1 MKKLML
7 FLSLFVG
14 YIMPTYA
21 QDNIVLYIADRP
33 EPMILCLDHNQTVT
47 VYAQQN
53 CDEFLWTINGVY
65 HNENPIVVDSQIDW
79 TIDIG
84 YTGCDFSYSFVIE
97 WMENPIPN
105 AFTHIEWKRF
115 DGIGTLEAVGSD
127 STDYPFYYNFLW
139 STGESTR
146 NIDVTDPGTYTCEI
160 SGLCGSVTRTFIV
173 QDNVEIDLA
182 TCDLET
188 NLNMVT
194 WQTTTAQAEYIDHV
208 IIKRDGLEVGTA
220 NYSDG
225 FFLDNIGSDLAQ
237 RTYTVIAVD
246 TDGSQCPIVSYPKET
261 IHMAYLT
268 GVNNTIE
275 VNWNIP
281 TGYDLLGYNI
291 CEWIPNGKDG
301 ELNVIDFVG
310 ATVTSYTCQVSQFTS
325 GYVIIQGVEAGKTES
340 RLLSNRS
347 SETVGIGEYGME
359 RFKVYPNPTNGIIT
373 VETVHAPS
381 LQGQTEYRITNVMG
395 QTLLRGTIEAEKQQ
409 IDIQCLL
416 QGVYFISVGSETR
429 KIVME

>member
-1 MKKLML
+1 MKQKEIINNKKKGNKNEDSWIFTKEAGCNHQAVWSVRDWETQQIIQQAYDEL
-7 FLSLFVG
+7 
-14 YIMPTYA
+14 
-21 QDNIVLYIADRP
+21 VLIPNEATQL
-33 EPMILCLDHNQTVT
+33 EI
-47 VYAQQN
+47 
-53 CDEFLWTINGVY
+53 IY
-65 HNENPIVVDSQIDW
+65 HAE
-79 TIDIG
+79 
-84 YTGCDFSYSFVIE
+84 GCDIVHRVFNVIFHDLDVNE
-97 WMENPIPN
+97 PWSEDYV
-105 AFTHIEWKRF
+105 WKRT
-115 DGIGTLEAVGSD
+115 GTDLTLLATWG
-127 STDYPFYYNFLW
+127 TNLYYQW
-139 STGESTR
+139 STGETYQD
-146 NIDVTDPGTYTCEI
+146 ITVTEPGTYWVRI
-160 SGLCGSVTRTFIV
+160 YNDCGELYDTIQVR
-173 QDNVEIDLA
+173 DNVEIDLA

-194 WQTTTAQAEYIDHV
+194 WQTTTAQAEYVDHV